1 MHYYGRFKQK
11 EVIDRHYDKEQGHE
25 GGMPII
31 DYDKDGLWYTM
42 PIAEPV
48 MGYIAEIETQYDYNK
63 DEWSYED
70 DFDKP
75 IYTIVVNFIVL
86 LETFSMVLRDLLV
99 ELRIAVTIRHSFL

>member
-1 MHYYGRFKQK
+1 MTKNRD
-11 EVIDRHYDKEQGHE
+11 IE
-25 GGMPII
+25 GVMPII
-31 DYDKDGLWYTM
+31 DYDKDGLLYTM

-48 MGYIAEIETQYDYNK
+48 MSHIAELETQYDYNK
-63 DEWSYED
+63 DEWSHED

-75 IYTIVVNFIVL
+75 IYTIVANFIVL